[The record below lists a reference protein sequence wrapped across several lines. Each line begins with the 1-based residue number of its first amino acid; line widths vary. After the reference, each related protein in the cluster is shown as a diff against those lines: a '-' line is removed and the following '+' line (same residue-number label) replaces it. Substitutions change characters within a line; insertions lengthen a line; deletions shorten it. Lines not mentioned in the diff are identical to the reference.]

1 MYIRNVGYVR
11 RLFVEYVNGKRLE
24 IIFNFFLSRNY
35 VFVCAKDSIY
45 IHSMGKERRL
55 LNGSLIGRRSS
66 SCSFRLYWF
75 LWFNFVEHIP
85 YPDTH
90 IKDNR
95 IESLV
100 WESFYNKWHY
110 LFTGQPQSCPTTPS
124 ILALK
129 CFPSRSPDN
138 IPHFAGL
145 HYHLSIYI
153 YVFTISLCYSI
164 VLENCRKG

>member
-35 VFVCAKDSIY
+35 VFVYVRRIP
-45 IHSMGKERRL
+45 HSMGKERRL

-95 IESLV
+95 MNRWYGNPFIISDIT
-100 WESFYNKWHY
+100 F
-110 LFTGQPQSCPTTPS
+110 
-124 ILALK
+124 
-129 CFPSRSPDN
+129 SPDRHS
-138 IPHFAGL
+138 P
-145 HYHLSIYI
+145 
-153 YVFTISLCYSI
+153 
-164 VLENCRKG
+164 VLQHPRF